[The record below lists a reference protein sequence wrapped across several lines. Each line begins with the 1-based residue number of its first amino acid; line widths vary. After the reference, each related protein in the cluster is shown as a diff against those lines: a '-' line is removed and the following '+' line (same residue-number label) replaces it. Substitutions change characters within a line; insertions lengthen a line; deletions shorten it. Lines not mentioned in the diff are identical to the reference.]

1 MTLQFLSKITSL
13 FKEWYMINHEK
24 LNLYSKMEEILVPF
38 FDGIYLGCTF
48 LFFFSF
54 YENEMV
60 VETSHIYLFIFCFQR
75 FGHLQIQN
83 DKGF

>member
-60 VETSHIYLFIFCFQR
+60 VEKYHIYLFIFCFQR
-75 FGHLQIQN
+75 FGHLQIRN

>member
-1 MTLQFLSKITSL
+1 
-13 FKEWYMINHEK
+13 MINHEK
-24 LNLYSKMEEILVPF
+24 LDLYSTMEEILVPF
-38 FDGIYLGCTF
+38 FDGIYLGCN
-48 LFFFSF
+48 FFFF
-54 YENEMV
+54 LPYENEMV

>member
-1 MTLQFLSKITSL
+1 
-13 FKEWYMINHEK
+13 
-24 LNLYSKMEEILVPF
+24 MEEILVPF
-38 FDGIYLGCTF
+38 FLWSLF
-48 LFFFSF
+48 WLHFFFFSS

-60 VETSHIYLFIFCFQR
+60 VEKSHIYLFIFCFQR

>member
-1 MTLQFLSKITSL
+1 
-13 FKEWYMINHEK
+13 MINHEK

-38 FDGIYLGCTF
+38 FDGVYLDCT
-48 LFFFSF
+48 FFFS

-60 VETSHIYLFIFCFQR
+60 VEKSHIYLFIFCFQR
-75 FGHLQIQN
+75 FGHLQIRN